1 MLGAAPH
8 PVQSLLPSR
17 FGQTPEHLFAYRL
30 SPRRGRWD
38 PHMTCTAETVGGPLN
53 THGLRAAVDTI
64 SVSERVG
71 SFRYL
76 RAEGRWEWSDAVAQI
91 HGYAPGQVQPTTA
104 LVMSH
109 KHPDDAANVARL
121 IEAMTGQGRPFSSRH
136 RIIDTRGH
144 IHPVVVI
151 AEKLCDGDGA
161 VIGTRGL
168 YVDLSDVDDGATV
181 EDAIADFTEHRAVI
195 EQAKGVLMMTYG
207 ISSERAFDI
216 LVWRSQETNTKLRT
230 LVEQII
236 NDFTAHLRVPR
247 DVREHADHLLLTA
260 HRRVHAPLRPIDSR
274 SDAC

>member
-1 MLGAAPH
+1 
-8 PVQSLLPSR
+8 
-17 FGQTPEHLFAYRL
+17 
-30 SPRRGRWD
+30 
-38 PHMTCTAETVGGPLN
+38 
-53 THGLRAAVDTI
+53 VDAI
-64 SVSERVG
+64 SVNERVG

-91 HGYAPGQVQPTTA
+91 HGYAPGQVQPTSA

-121 IEAMTGQGRPFSSRH
+121 IEAMTDQGRPFSSRH

-151 AEKLCDGDGA
+151 AERLCDGDGA
-161 VIGTRGL
+161 VIGSQGL

-216 LVWRSQETNTKLRT
+216 LVWRSQTTNTKLRRLAT
-230 LVEQII
+230 QIVA
-236 NDFTAHLRVPR
+236 DFTSQLQVPAGI
-247 DVREHADHLLLTA
+247 RERADHLLLTA
-260 HRRVHAPLRPIDSR
+260 HERVHAPMPPADAH

>member
-1 MLGAAPH
+1 M
-8 PVQSLLPSR
+8 
-17 FGQTPEHLFAYRL
+17 
-30 SPRRGRWD
+30 
-38 PHMTCTAETVGGPLN
+38 GG
-53 THGLRAAVDTI
+53 
-64 SVSERVG
+64 RVG

-76 RAEGRWEWSDAVAQI
+76 RAEDRWEWSDAVAHI

-136 RIIDTRGH
+136 RIVDTRGH

-151 AEKLCDGDGA
+151 GERLCDGDGT
-161 VIGTRGL
+161 VIGSQGL

-195 EQAKGVLMMTYG
+195 EQAKGVLMMTYA
-207 ISSERAFDI
+207 ISAERAFDI
-216 LVWRSQETNTKLRT
+216 LVWRSQESNTKLRRLAT
-230 LVEQII
+230 QIVD
-236 NDFTAHLRVPR
+236 DFTAELRVPGGI
-247 DVREHADHLLLTA
+247 RERADHLLLTA
-260 HRRVHAPLRPIDSR
+260 HERVRAPIPQADTR